1 MAETEFLVAGLGN
14 PGPEYENTP
23 HNLGFLAVNLLARR
37 TQTRLSRFECRALV
51 GVAELEGKRV
61 LLAQPQ
67 TYMNLSGQSVSGL
80 ASKFGLAPGRIVLV
94 YDDLDLPW
102 GTIRIRPDGSAGGHH
117 GVEDVIRCLGTKAFP
132 RVRMGI
138 HPGHEV
144 RDGAKFV
151 LAPLK
156 GGQKKELDSFVGL
169 AADAVESIIAGG
181 VDKAMA
187 AFNRRAPGAMK
198 EEQ

>member
-1 MAETEFLVAGLGN
+1 MAEAEYLVAGLGN

-23 HNLGFLAVNLLARR
+23 HNLGFLTVNLLAGRA
-37 TQTRLSRFECRALV
+37 QARLSRFECRALV
-51 GVAELEGKRV
+51 GVAVLEGKRV

-67 TYMNLSGQSVSGL
+67 TYMNLSGESVNGL
-80 ASKFGLAPGRIVLV
+80 ASKYGFAPERVVLV

-117 GVEDVIRCLGTKAFP
+117 GVEDVIRCLGTQTFP

-151 LAPLK
+151 LAQFK
-156 GGQKKELDSFVGL
+156 GGQKKELDSFIGQ

-181 VDKAMA
+181 VEKAMA
-187 AFNRRAPGAMK
+187 AHNRRAPGARK

>member
-1 MAETEFLVAGLGN
+1 MAEAEFLVAGLGN

-23 HNLGFLAVNLLARR
+23 HNLGFLAVSLLARR
-37 TQTRLSRFECRALV
+37 TQTRLSRFECRALL
-51 GVAELEGKRV
+51 GEAELEGKRV

-80 ASKFGLAPGRIVLV
+80 ASRFGLAPDRIVLV